1 MYIVHQKCII
11 CQQDTGGAACRN
23 PESSRNFLC
32 SRIWKDMVVKI
43 LEKLTM
49 KILFTVP
56 GIVAINYTPTVP
68 VLEG

>member
-1 MYIVHQKCII
+1 
-11 CQQDTGGAACRN
+11 
-23 PESSRNFLC
+23 
-32 SRIWKDMVVKI
+32 MVVKI